1 MKNVC
6 VIGYGAIGP
15 IHADALG
22 QVENA
27 KLYGVCDIDP
37 EVLKHAKETYPDV
50 VCYDNYDD
58 VLADSNVHSVH
69 ICTPHYLH
77 APMVKQAL
85 KAGKEIICEKPIA
98 ITRDEFEDLLATP
111 GIENVALVFQNRLNP
126 CAVKL
131 REIIESGEM
140 GELKATKAIVTWCRD
155 ESYYE
160 SGEWRGKWATEGGGV
175 LINQSIHT
183 LDILCHLGGEVV
195 DVDANMHNYSLKDVI
210 EVEDTCVARLK
221 YKNSNIGIFFATN
234 GYSYTNFPQIEFV
247 FEKGIVRYME
257 QGLFVGNEKV
267 ASDEMAV
274 YGKACWGVGHLGL
287 FVNYYDCGEYYDIYS
302 AKNTM
307 ETMYSIYEKSLKGGK
322 VE

>member
-6 VIGYGAIGP
+6 IIGYGAIGP
-15 IHADALG
+15 IHADALE
-22 QVENA
+22 QVKNA
-27 KLYGVCDIDP
+27 RLYGVCDIDP
-37 EVLKHAKETYPDV
+37 EALKHAKEDYPHI
-50 VCYDNYDD
+50 VCYDNYED
-58 VLADSNVHSVH
+58 VLKDKNVNSVH

-77 APMVKQAL
+77 APMVKAAL
-85 KAGKEIICEKPIA
+85 GADKEIICEKPIA
-98 ITRDEFEDLLATP
+98 ITRDEFEDLLLTP
-111 GIENVALVFQNRLNP
+111 GIEKVALVFQNRLNP

-131 REIIESGEM
+131 KEIIKSGEL
-140 GELKATKAIVTWCRD
+140 GELKATKALVTWCRD
-155 ESYYE
+155 KSYYD

-183 LDILCHLGGEVV
+183 LDILCYLGGEVV

-210 EVEDTCVARLK
+210 EVEDTCIARLK
-221 YKNSNIGIFFATN
+221 YKNGNVGIFFATN
-234 GYSYTNFPQIEFV
+234 AYSYTNFPQIEFV
-247 FEKGIVRYME
+247 FENKTVRYME
-257 QGLFVGNEKV
+257 QGLYVGDKKV

-287 FVNYYDCGEYYDIYS
+287 FVNYYDNGEYFDIYS

-322 VE
+322 VK